1 MTAVSPTPEI
11 KQTQERF
18 QELDA
23 LRGVAAII
31 VLLFHYSM
39 NNPAVLPYFKYG
51 VTGVDLFFLI
61 SGFVIFR
68 SISTVRSGTE
78 FLINRFTRLFPTYW
92 VAASFTFL
100 IIFINEHV
108 VADLKTPV
116 NWEQYWYNM
125 TMFQYYF
132 NVPNL
137 DEPYWTMIVEMV
149 FYLTMFVLLI
159 SKSIRSTIP
168 FFVLLVLFGLLL
180 SDFYRGEQSIEFT
193 ADYFVN
199 FPLAQYVA
207 LFLAGILF
215 YQLHQSNRQRIRL
228 ILLIIGCYLA
238 QVTLF
243 NAGDGPNG
251 HLSLAEYQLVLGCY
265 FLLMFL
271 FVFGKLKGLVNR
283 YTLFLGKIS
292 FALYLI
298 HQYFSVNFLI
308 PNLTKAG
315 INIYVASYLIALPAC
330 LLIASAITFG
340 VEKPVGPWLKKKL
353 HFLLIE
359 KTGDWLK
366 RLPISSSLKER
377 F

>member
-1 MTAVSPTPEI
+1 MTIGSPTPEI
-11 KQTQERF
+11 NLSQQRF

-23 LRGVAAII
+23 LRGVAALV

-39 NNPAVLPYFKYG
+39 NNPTLLPFFKYG

-68 SISTVRSGTE
+68 SISNVRSGTE
-78 FLINRFTRLFPTYW
+78 FLINRFCRLFPTYW
-92 VAASFTFL
+92 VAVSFTFL

-108 VADLKTPV
+108 VNHLNTTV
-116 NWEQYWYNM
+116 NWEQYWCNM

-137 DEPYWTMIVEMV
+137 DGPYWTMIVEMV
-149 FYLTMFVLLI
+149 FYITMFVLLI
-159 SKSIRSTIP
+159 SKSLRSTIP

-180 SDFYRGEQSIEFT
+180 SDFYRGEGSIEFT

-207 LFLAGILF
+207 LFLGGILF
-215 YQLHQSNRQRIRL
+215 YQLHQTGKHKIRL

-238 QVTLF
+238 QIVLF
-243 NAGDGPNG
+243 NAGDGPDG
-251 HLSLAEYQLVLGCY
+251 HLSLAEYQLVLGIY
-265 FLLMFL
+265 FLLLFL
-271 FVFGKLKGLVNR
+271 FVFGKLRWLVNR

-298 HQYFSVNFLI
+298 HQYFSVSFLI
-308 PNLTKAG
+308 PTLTKAG
-315 INIYVASYLIALPAC
+315 VNVYIASYLIALPMC
-330 LLIASAITFG
+330 LFVAAAITFG
-340 VEKPVGPWLKKKL
+340 IEKPAGPWLKKKL
-353 HFLLIE
+353 HFLVIE
-359 KTGDWLK
+359 KGGNILK
-366 RLPISSSLKER
+366 RIPLLNQL
-377 F
+377 

>member
-1 MTAVSPTPEI
+1 MTNTLPATEI
-11 KQTQERF
+11 NSSAGRF

-23 LRGVAAII
+23 LRGVAALV

-39 NNPAVLPYFKYG
+39 NNATLLPFFKYG

-68 SISTVRSGTE
+68 SISQVKSGAE
-78 FLINRFTRLFPTYW
+78 FLINRFCRLFPTYW
-92 VAASFTFL
+92 VAVSFTFL
-100 IIFINEHV
+100 IIFMNEHV
-108 VADLKTPV
+108 VTDLKTPI
-116 NWEQYWYNM
+116 NWEHYWYNM

-137 DEPYWTMIVEMV
+137 DGPYWTMIVEMV

-159 SKSIRSTIP
+159 SNSLRSTVP

-180 SDFYRGEQSIEFT
+180 SDFYRGEGSIEFT

-199 FPLAQYVA
+199 FPMAQYVA
-207 LFLAGILF
+207 LFLGGILF
-215 YQLHQSNRQRIRL
+215 YRLHQTNTHRIRL

-238 QVTLF
+238 QIVLF
-243 NAGDGPNG
+243 NAGDGPDG
-251 HLSLAEYQLVLGCY
+251 HLSLTEYQLVLGCY

-271 FVFGKLKGLVNR
+271 FVFGKLRWLVNR

-298 HQYFSVNFLI
+298 HQYFSVSFLI
-308 PNLTKAG
+308 PTLTKAG
-315 INIYVASYLIALPAC
+315 INVYVASYLIALPAC
-330 LLIASAITFG
+330 LLVAAAITFG
-340 VEKPVGPWLKKKL
+340 IEKPAGPWLKKKL
-353 HFLLIE
+353 NYLLID
-359 KTGDWLK
+359 KAGGIL
-366 RLPISSSLKER
+366 RRIPFLNLLNN
-377 F
+377 

>member
-1 MTAVSPTPEI
+1 MTNTLSATEI
-11 KQTQERF
+11 NSSAGRF

-23 LRGVAAII
+23 LRGVAALV

-39 NNPAVLPYFKYG
+39 NNATLLPFFKYG

-68 SISTVRSGTE
+68 SISQVKSGAE
-78 FLINRFTRLFPTYW
+78 FLINRFCRLFPTYW
-92 VAASFTFL
+92 VAVSFTFL
-100 IIFINEHV
+100 IIFMNEHV
-108 VADLKTPV
+108 VTDLKTPI
-116 NWEQYWYNM
+116 NWEHYWYNM

-137 DEPYWTMIVEMV
+137 DGPYWTMIVEMV

-159 SKSIRSTIP
+159 SKSLRSTVP

-180 SDFYRGEQSIEFT
+180 SDFYRGEGSIEFT

-207 LFLAGILF
+207 LFLGGILF
-215 YQLHQSNRQRIRL
+215 YRLHQTNKHRIRL

-238 QVTLF
+238 QIVLF
-243 NAGDGPNG
+243 NAGDGPDG

-271 FVFGKLKGLVNR
+271 FVFGKLRWLINR

-298 HQYFSVNFLI
+298 HQYFSVSFLI
-308 PNLTKAG
+308 PTLTKAG
-315 INIYVASYLIALPAC
+315 MNVYVASYLIALPAC
-330 LLIASAITFG
+330 LLVAAAITFG
-340 VEKPVGPWLKKKL
+340 IEKPAGPWLKKKL
-353 HFLLIE
+353 NYLLIE
-359 KTGDWLK
+359 KAGGIL
-366 RLPISSSLKER
+366 RRIPFLNLLNN
-377 F
+377 

>member
-1 MTAVSPTPEI
+1 MTIGSSTTEI
-11 KQTQERF
+11 RPQDRY

-23 LRGVAAII
+23 LRGVAALV

-39 NNPAVLPYFKYG
+39 NNEMLLPFFKYG

-68 SISTVRSGTE
+68 SISNVKSGAE
-78 FLINRFTRLFPTYW
+78 FLINRFCRLFPTYW
-92 VAASFTFL
+92 VAVTFTFL
-100 IIFINEHV
+100 IIFLNEHV
-108 VADLKTPV
+108 AANLNTPI

-132 NVPNL
+132 NVPNI
-137 DEPYWTMIVEMV
+137 DAPYWTMIVEMV

-159 SKSIRSTIP
+159 SKSLRSTIP
-168 FFVLLVLFGLLL
+168 FFVMLVLFGLLL
-180 SDFYRGEQSIEFT
+180 SEFYRGEGSIEFT

-207 LFLAGILF
+207 LFLGGILF
-215 YQLHQSNRQRIRL
+215 YQLHQSKKHRIRL

-238 QVTLF
+238 QIVLF
-243 NAGDGPNG
+243 NAGDGPDG
-251 HLSLAEYQLVLGCY
+251 HLSLAEYQLVLGIY

-271 FVFGKLKGLVNR
+271 FVFGKLSWLVNR

-298 HQYFSVNFLI
+298 HQYFSVSFLI
-308 PNLTKAG
+308 PTLTKAG
-315 INIYVASYLIALPAC
+315 MNVYVASYLIALPAC
-330 LLIASAITFG
+330 LLVASAITFG
-340 VEKPVGPWLKKKL
+340 IEKPVGPWLKKKL
-353 HFLLIE
+353 NFLIIE
-359 KTGDWLK
+359 KGGNILK
-366 RLPISSSLKER
+366 RIPLLEHLKN
-377 F
+377 

>member
-1 MTAVSPTPEI
+1 MTNTLPATEI
-11 KQTQERF
+11 NSSAGRF

-23 LRGVAAII
+23 LRGVAALV

-39 NNPAVLPYFKYG
+39 NNATLLPFFKYG

-68 SISTVRSGTE
+68 SISQVKSGAE
-78 FLINRFTRLFPTYW
+78 FLINRFCRLFPTYW
-92 VAASFTFL
+92 VAVSFTFL
-100 IIFINEHV
+100 IIFMNEHV
-108 VADLKTPV
+108 VTDLKTPI
-116 NWEQYWYNM
+116 NWEHYWYNM

-137 DEPYWTMIVEMV
+137 DGPYWTMIVEMV

-159 SKSIRSTIP
+159 SNSLRSIVP

-180 SDFYRGEQSIEFT
+180 SDFYRGEGSIEFT

-207 LFLAGILF
+207 LFLGGILF
-215 YQLHQSNRQRIRL
+215 YRLHQTNTHRIRL

-238 QVTLF
+238 QIVLF
-243 NAGDGPNG
+243 NAGDGPDG

-271 FVFGKLKGLVNR
+271 FVFGKLRWLVNR

-298 HQYFSVNFLI
+298 HQYFSVSFLI
-308 PNLTKAG
+308 PTLTKAG
-315 INIYVASYLIALPAC
+315 MNVYVASYLIALPAC
-330 LLIASAITFG
+330 LLVAAAITYG
-340 VEKPVGPWLKKKL
+340 IEKPAGPWLKKKL
-353 HFLLIE
+353 NYLLIE
-359 KTGDWLK
+359 KAGGIL
-366 RLPISSSLKER
+366 RRIPFLNLLNN
-377 F
+377 